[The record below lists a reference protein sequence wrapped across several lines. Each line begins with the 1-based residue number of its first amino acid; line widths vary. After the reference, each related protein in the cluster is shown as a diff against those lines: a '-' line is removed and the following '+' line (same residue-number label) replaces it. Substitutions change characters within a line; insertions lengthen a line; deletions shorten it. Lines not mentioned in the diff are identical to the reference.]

1 MSAIAL
7 QKIVDRQTM
16 LTIVEHREN
25 RNSPPI
31 IAYDP
36 DIGTKVQNALDYE
49 GVIQSQ
55 HVKPY
60 YTNAVNVLRDAGL
73 LKFEVRGGA
82 AYMSPT
88 YAGYQWFERE
98 IPGKYLEIVRK
109 LIADEM
115 TEKNARDCERRRRCS
130 SV

>member
-25 RNSPPI
+25 RNSRPI
-31 IAYDP
+31 KAYDI
-36 DIGTKVQNALDYE
+36 DIGAKVQTALDD
-49 GVIQSQ
+49 GVIQSE
-55 HVKPY
+55 PY
-60 YTNAVNVLRDAGL
+60 YMNAVNVLRDAGL
-73 LKFEVRGGA
+73 LRFEVRDDGA
-82 AYMSPT
+82 MYMLPT

>member
-1 MSAIAL
+1 MSASVAL
-7 QKIVDRQTM
+7 QKNVDRQTM
-16 LTIVEHREN
+16 LAIVEHREN
-25 RNSPPI
+25 RNSSPI
-31 IAYDP
+31 KAYDI
-36 DIGTKVQNALDYE
+36 DIGTKVQTALDAE
-49 GVIQSQ
+49 VVQINT
-55 HVKPY
+55 Y

-73 LKFEVRGGA
+73 LKFEFRDGIM
-82 AYMSPT
+82 YMLPT

>member
-1 MSAIAL
+1 MSTIAL

-25 RNSPPI
+25 RNSHPI
-31 IAYDP
+31 KAYDL
-36 DIGTKVQNALDYE
+36 DIGAKVQTALDTE
-49 GVIQSQ
+49 VVQINT
-55 HVKPY
+55 Y
-60 YTNAVNVLRDAGL
+60 YMNAVNVLRDAGL
-73 LKFEVRGGA
+73 LKFEVRDGTM
-82 AYMSPT
+82 YMLPT

>member
-25 RNSPPI
+25 RNSRPI
-31 IAYDP
+31 KAYDI
-36 DIGTKVQNALDYE
+36 DIGAKVQTALDAE
-49 GVIQSQ
+49 VVQSQ
-55 HVKPY
+55 PY
-60 YTNAVNVLRDAGL
+60 YMNAVNVLRDTGL
-73 LKFEVRGGA
+73 LKFEVRDGTM
-82 AYMSPT
+82 YMLPT

>member
-1 MSAIAL
+1 MSTIAL

-25 RNSPPI
+25 RNSHPI
-31 IAYDP
+31 KAYDL
-36 DIGTKVQNALDYE
+36 DIGAKVQTALDTE
-49 GVIQSQ
+49 VVQINT
-55 HVKPY
+55 Y
-60 YTNAVNVLRDAGL
+60 YMNAVNVLRDAGL
-73 LKFEVRGGA
+73 LRFEVRDGA
-82 AYMSPT
+82 MYMLPT

>member
-25 RNSPPI
+25 RNSRPI
-31 IAYDP
+31 KAYDI
-36 DIGTKVQNALDYE
+36 DIGAKVQTALDD
-49 GVIQSQ
+49 GVIQSE
-55 HVKPY
+55 PY
-60 YTNAVNVLRDAGL
+60 YMNAVNVLRDAGL
-73 LKFEVRGGA
+73 LRFEVRDGA
-82 AYMSPT
+82 MYMLPT

>member
-16 LTIVEHREN
+16 LAIVEHREN
-25 RNSPPI
+25 RNSHPI
-31 IAYDP
+31 KAYDI
-36 DIGTKVQNALDYE
+36 DIGAKVQTALDTE
-49 GVIQSQ
+49 VVQINT
-55 HVKPY
+55 Y
-60 YTNAVNVLRDAGL
+60 YMNAVNVLRDAGL
-73 LKFEVRGGA
+73 LKFEVRDGTM
-82 AYMSPT
+82 YMLPT

>member
-16 LTIVEHREN
+16 LAIVEHREN
-25 RNSPPI
+25 RNSHPI
-31 IAYDP
+31 KAYDI
-36 DIGTKVQNALDYE
+36 DIGAKVQTALDTE
-49 GVIQSQ
+49 VVQINT
-55 HVKPY
+55 Y
-60 YTNAVNVLRDAGL
+60 YMNAVNVLRDAGL
-73 LKFEVRGGA
+73 LKFEVRDGTM
-82 AYMSPT
+82 YMLPT

-115 TEKNARDCERRRRCS
+115 TEKNARDCERRLRCS